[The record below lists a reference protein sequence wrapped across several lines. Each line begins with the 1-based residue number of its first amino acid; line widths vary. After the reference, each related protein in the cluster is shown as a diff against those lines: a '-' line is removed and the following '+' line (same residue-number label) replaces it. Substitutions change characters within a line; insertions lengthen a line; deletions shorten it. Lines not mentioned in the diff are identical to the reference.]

1 MQTPE
6 TFGHLIRHLRNEK
19 GLTLRELAKEL
30 AISHAYLSHVETN
43 LAKPSEELAR
53 RLAQF
58 FKADEEKLLFLARD
72 IPGQIQEIKEKYPHV
87 SPAYF
92 RKAAS
97 NPEKRK

>member
-1 MQTPE
+1 MQTSE
-6 TFGHLIRHLRNEK
+6 TFGQLIRHLRNEK

-58 FKADEEKLLFLARD
+58 FEADEEKLLFLARD
-72 IPGQIQEIKEKYPHV
+72 IPGQIQEIKEKYPRV
-87 SPAYF
+87 APAYF
-92 RKAAS
+92 RKAS
-97 NPEKRK
+97 TPEKEK